1 MTQNKINNMKRVKS
15 REEYLAESI
24 IDFDALHE
32 DTEVEMDIMLDDA
45 PEDVEKSLDTITDI
59 TDKKVLPFGVI
70 KVKAKKKNI
79 AAIKSIEGVESV
91 EVIK

>member
-24 IDFDALHE
+24 VDFDALHE
-32 DTEVEMDIMLDDA
+32 DAEVEMDIMLDDK
-45 PEDVEKSLDTITDI
+45 PEEVEKSLDAIGDI

-70 KVKAKKKNI
+70 KVKAKKKNL
-79 AAIKSIEGVESV
+79 AAIKNIEGVESV

>member
-1 MTQNKINNMKRVKS
+1 MKKIKS

-24 IDFDALHE
+24 VDFDALHE
-32 DTEVEMDIMLDDA
+32 DAEVDIDIMLDDK
-45 PEDVEKSLDTITDI
+45 PEEVEKSLDDI
-59 TDKKVLPFGVI
+59 GVTDKKVLPFGVI

-79 AAIKSIEGVESV
+79 AAIKNIDGVESV